1 MPLWE
6 TRMNFVHGVTM
17 AQSAMIHARLE
28 PSLKKEAEI
37 ILEKLGLSMTAAMS
51 LFCRQIVLRKDI
63 PFSIEM
69 PKTTAKS
76 MQEARRKATKPGKHK
91 SAATLRNLSFQE
103 LCVAK
108 CICKVLSNVA

>member
-1 MPLWE
+1 
-6 TRMNFVHGVTM
+6 MNFVHGVTM

-37 ILEKLGLSMTAAMS
+37 ILEKRGFSMTAAMS

-63 PFSIEM
+63 PFSIEI
-69 PKTTAKS
+69 PKETTAKS

-91 SAATLRNLSFQE
+91 SVATFWNLSFQE